1 MGEIHVQ
8 FESLETGASGI
19 RNNYSKLTAAIDQLE
34 TDLQP
39 MISSWSGAAQES
51 FLACQQQWNEG
62 AQSLATVLNTV
73 SRAVGEAHTNYSTT
87 HNATIQIWT

>member
-1 MGEIHVQ
+1 MEIEV
-8 FESLETGASGI
+8 SLGSLQGGQDGI
-19 RNNYSKLTAAIDQLE
+19 LTSYNRLQATLDELV
-34 TDLQP
+34 TDLRP

-73 SRAVGEAHTNYSTT
+73 SRAVGSAHANYSAT
-87 HNATIQIWT
+87 HSATIQLWT